1 MTTTQDNRF
10 YREPGAQPA
19 DGGPAF
25 PGPDQQ
31 EVRENIHEGMTL
43 RDYFAAKA
51 MQGLLCAN
59 SVYSTSSYSDELSA
73 RAYQIADAMLK
84 ARG

>member
-1 MTTTQDNRF
+1 MTTTN
-10 YREPGAQPA
+10 ESSKPA

-25 PGPDQQ
+25 SAPTGARQTGRYEFEIDHF
-31 EVRENIHEGMTL
+31 NGMSL

-59 SVYSTSSYSDELSA
+59 SVYCTSSYSDELSA
-73 RAYQIADAMLK
+73 RAYQIADSMLK

>member
-1 MTTTQDNRF
+1 MTTTNESSKPDDDIPVF
-10 YREPGAQPA
+10 PHPDWAYRGLS
-19 DGGPAF
+19 
-25 PGPDQQ
+25 
-31 EVRENIHEGMTL
+31 L

-59 SVYSTSSYSDELSA
+59 SVYCTSSYSDELSA
-73 RAYQIADAMLK
+73 RAYQIADSMLK